1 MNLKDPYYE
10 RIIYK
15 KNAVTDLSGILNNDF
30 ENKKVF
36 FLSGKTPYKK
46 FGTFVVNEINRA
58 GAEFV
63 FKFVDD
69 NLNRNELEELIG
81 EAKKCNVVVALGGGS
96 VCDTAKYISK
106 IAELKYIMIV
116 TYPSTSAYFTPYAFV
131 PNDSLCDIEAC
142 GYAHKILIDENFIIK
157 SNDEGFESGKK
168 YVLSFWEV
176 VLNLEINNLLFE
188 KKYSS
193 CDLKLLLAKFKD
205 NLPTMNSNKSEGKLL
220 LMDILVD
227 LGKILCDLD
236 MSFWSG
242 IFLSMLLKFS
252 GAIKTTSFGSLTQT
266 ATKILF
272 ESYKKFFGLKKI
284 DIYTFLDL
292 ESLANS
298 LSYMKINVNMIKIKN
313 IKNIRQN
320 KQLFLKINAV
330 KNQISC
336 LIAKCYEEITFEG
349 TKKENGLVD
358 LSKCIMSFNI
368 LPYVYDCSCVT
379 NLLSSSG
386 LISWW

>member
-15 KNAVTDLSGILNNDF
+15 KDAITELSGILNIDF
-30 ENKKVF
+30 ESKKVL
-36 FLSGKTPYKK
+36 FLSGKTAYKK
-46 FGTFVVNEINRA
+46 FGSIIVNEINRA
-58 GAEFV
+58 GCEFV
-63 FKFVDD
+63 FKFID
-69 NLNRNELEELIG
+69 NSINKNEIEELIE
-81 EAKKCNVVVALGGGS
+81 EAKKCNVIVALGGGS
-96 VCDTAKYISK
+96 VCDSAKYIAKMSS
-106 IAELKYIMIV
+106 LKYIMV
-116 TYPSTSAYFTPYAFV
+116 VSYPTTSAYFTPYAFV
-131 PNDSLCDIEAC
+131 QNESLCDFEAC
-142 GYAHKILIDENFIIK
+142 GYAHKILIDENIITK
-157 SNDEGFESGKK
+157 SNDDGLESGKK
-168 YVLSFWEV
+168 FVLSFWEV

-205 NLPTMNSNKSEGKLL
+205 NLSMMNRNKSEGKLL

-252 GAIKTTSFGSLTQT
+252 GAIKTTSFGSLCQT
-266 ATKILF
+266 STKILF
-272 ESYKKFFGLKKI
+272 ESYKKFFGLKRI
-284 DIYTFLDL
+284 DVYSFLDL

-298 LSYMKINVNMIKIKN
+298 LSYMRINVNMIKLKN

-336 LIAKCYEEITFEG
+336 LITKCFEEMTCEG
-349 TKKENGLVD
+349 TKKEHGLVD

-368 LPYVYDCSCVT
+368 LPYVYDCSCIT
-379 NLLSSSG
+379 NILSSSG
-386 LISWW
+386 LIS

>member
-1 MNLKDPYYE
+1 MNLQDAYYE

-15 KNAVTDLSGILNNDF
+15 KNAVGELETILAGDF
-30 ENKKVF
+30 KGKKVF
-36 FLSGKTPYKK
+36 FLSGRTAYKK
-46 FGTFVVNEINRA
+46 FGTFVVNEINRS
-58 GAEFV
+58 GSEFI

-69 NLNRNELEELIG
+69 TVNRNEIEDLII
-81 EAKKCNVVVALGGGS
+81 EAQKCKVIVALGGGS
-96 VCDTAKYISK
+96 VCDIAKYIASK
-106 IAELKYIMIV
+106 ANLEYIMV
-116 TYPSTSAYFTPYAFV
+116 VSYPTTCAYFTPYAFV
-131 PNDSLCDIEAC
+131 INENLCDVEMC
-142 GYAHKILIDENFIIK
+142 KYAHKILIDENFIIK

-168 YVLSFWEV
+168 FVLCFWEV
-176 VLNLEINNLLFE
+176 VLNMEINNLLFE

-193 CDLKLLLAKFKD
+193 ANLKLVLAKLKD
-205 NLPTMNSNKSEGKLL
+205 NLEYMNKNKAEGKLL

-227 LGKILCDLD
+227 LGKITCELD
-236 MSFWSG
+236 MSYWSG
-242 IFLSMLLKFS
+242 LFLSMLLKYS
-252 GAIKTTSFGSLTQT
+252 GAIKTTSFGSLCQT

-284 DIYTFLDL
+284 DIYSFLDL

-298 LSYMKINVNMIKIKN
+298 LSYMRINVNTVKLKN

-336 LIAKCYEEITFEG
+336 LITKCFEEMTCEG
-349 TKKENGLVD
+349 IKREHGLVD

-368 LPYVYDCSCVT
+368 LPYIYDCSCIT
-379 NLLSSSG
+379 NILSSSG
-386 LISWW
+386 LIS